1 MWKIGAMEA
10 HEVRTLT
17 YKVKLKE
24 GYTGGH
30 SKGSVVN
37 TAKAYSKTYPRQE
50 AKSTFTP
57 KAGMTLK
64 KTAGEF
70 QKEADG
76 TACIEYKVWVQAY
89 KDNTYTLDNVKIYDS
104 LKGDPNLKT
113 DEKLYPYLTYIEDSF
128 QLYKVNSTNAADKIS
143 VPERE
148 GGAANPVIDN
158 KKDSA
163 ERKFECYIGDM
174 KPGEER
180 TLVYRMKVDEGI
192 YCTGNGDINIIN
204 YAILYPDDRVSD
216 GPRFERYRSEKNFS
230 KKTWDRKIQ
239 NEKTT
244 SEQTVTIPQ
253 NDKVYG
259 YDLAEES
266 ASLRSFTLPAGSLK
280 YQVIVNEDGQWN
292 ISSSNFTDEISKYLR
307 YTGYLRLDYYEG
319 GLKKDAADDAAALKQ
334 LREKTPTE
342 TSWINIQDQ
351 QTFSFQPGQV
361 FGKKGSGA
369 YLLTYYAV
377 PYNTENISQ
386 TVSGNSFDLKGKAIG
401 PGGQTHN
408 IAGVRVEASA
418 VIEGGAKL
426 SAKKDGW
433 YYDSAKDTGGDWQ
446 RGHLYWVIDVTGNE
460 VSKGTVFRD
469 TPVRENNIHLMRRST
484 MIGVYT
490 GKLPEGQNF
499 TGYYKSTKDLSE
511 DSILKKLSG
520 NRLNGEK
527 APEGADYFWSATN
540 EMCTIEMKKTVALE
554 KGEHLYIVLRTAP
567 QNDIGI
573 RDVKEFRNKLE
584 MKGSESRDFIE
595 ENTATL
601 TANGA
606 GTNFKEA
613 IASYTYDGT
622 DWVKLKKNL
631 NYADSDITKLLKD
644 RITEPGIYIEWRLHI
659 NYHGD
664 LKGKVQA
671 EDLLP
676 EGLQLA
682 YVRYFDRADA
692 LAGDPPV
699 ITEIAEYEG
708 NPSWEKQT
716 VTAPG
721 DRTSAEAT
729 CISYYNKAERR
740 IRFDVDN
747 LKDTGQAKNAA
758 LEIQVVTKVTD
769 PEVLL
774 GGQEKTFRNGLRVKG
789 EDGEVITDS
798 TADISV
804 TATTLTKKRST
815 IESGKVPFTIEV
827 NPLGTDLVKGSDKIT
842 LVDELKSPL
851 HFDPDSLVI
860 EDAKGNQLA
869 GISPKIETTDEGEK
883 MLLTIPDDQKL
894 TIRYQTAIAAP
905 PESEFTINNCA
916 YWFGYSKDVAKV
928 EESGVKYSIESLAE
942 TTTKPALRVRK
953 LDQEDT
959 SKVLR
964 GAEFTL
970 REVTY
975 DADADNWKE
984 ADGSSDI
991 KKTTGSDG
999 IAVFGKDETLKYNTV
1014 YRLQETKAPDGY
1026 IQDTSVKYIAIGKKT
1041 GEAGSEAF
1049 PAELKAWQQKGVSV
1063 YYLGATYTC
1072 TVYNRKGSLRIEKTF
1087 QNVNGE
1093 EVTGVQ
1099 IADGTYAFGLYAEEG
1114 DTFDYSTERPLQILK
1129 ITVQNG
1135 NIRYQNGD
1143 TSTEKPEFTGLAT
1156 GTSYRV
1162 YELDASGRAITESG
1176 SKYTAENGQK
1186 FQVTYGKIKA
1196 TISPDGTAEA
1206 IRITNKQKND
1216 IPLTGVT
1223 AENRKLYFLML
1234 AGVAAILCF
1243 RLNKRIR
1250 RSA

>member
-1 MWKIGAMEA
+1 M
-10 HEVRTLT
+10 
-17 YKVKLKE
+17 
-24 GYTGGH
+24 
-30 SKGSVVN
+30 
-37 TAKAYSKTYPRQE
+37 
-50 AKSTFTP
+50 
-57 KAGMTLK
+57 
-64 KTAGEF
+64 
-70 QKEADG
+70 
-76 TACIEYKVWVQAY
+76 
-89 KDNTYTLDNVKIYDS
+89 
-104 LKGDPNLKT
+104 
-113 DEKLYPYLTYIEDSF
+113 
-128 QLYKVNSTNAADKIS
+128 
-143 VPERE
+143 
-148 GGAANPVIDN
+148 
-158 KKDSA
+158 
-163 ERKFECYIGDM
+163 
-174 KPGEER
+174 
-180 TLVYRMKVDEGI
+180 
-192 YCTGNGDINIIN
+192 
-204 YAILYPDDRVSD
+204 
-216 GPRFERYRSEKNFS
+216 
-230 KKTWDRKIQ
+230 
-239 NEKTT
+239 
-244 SEQTVTIPQ
+244 
-253 NDKVYG
+253 
-259 YDLAEES
+259 
-266 ASLRSFTLPAGSLK
+266 
-280 YQVIVNEDGQWN
+280 
-292 ISSSNFTDEISKYLR
+292 
-307 YTGYLRLDYYEG
+307 
-319 GLKKDAADDAAALKQ
+319 
-334 LREKTPTE
+334 
-342 TSWINIQDQ
+342 
-351 QTFSFQPGQV
+351 
-361 FGKKGSGA
+361 
-369 YLLTYYAV
+369 
-377 PYNTENISQ
+377 
-386 TVSGNSFDLKGKAIG
+386 
-401 PGGQTHN
+401 
-408 IAGVRVEASA
+408 
-418 VIEGGAKL
+418 
-426 SAKKDGW
+426 
-433 YYDSAKDTGGDWQ
+433 
-446 RGHLYWVIDVTGNE
+446 
-460 VSKGTVFRD
+460 
-469 TPVRENNIHLMRRST
+469 
-484 MIGVYT
+484 
-490 GKLPEGQNF
+490 
-499 TGYYKSTKDLSE
+499 
-511 DSILKKLSG
+511 
-520 NRLNGEK
+520 
-527 APEGADYFWSATN
+527 
-540 EMCTIEMKKTVALE
+540 
-554 KGEHLYIVLRTAP
+554 
-567 QNDIGI
+567 
-573 RDVKEFRNKLE
+573 
-584 MKGSESRDFIE
+584 
-595 ENTATL
+595 
-601 TANGA
+601 
-606 GTNFKEA
+606 
-613 IASYTYDGT
+613 
-622 DWVKLKKNL
+622 
-631 NYADSDITKLLKD
+631 
-644 RITEPGIYIEWRLHI
+644 
-659 NYHGD
+659 
-664 LKGKVQA
+664 
-671 EDLLP
+671 
-676 EGLQLA
+676 
-682 YVRYFDRADA
+682 
-692 LAGDPPV
+692 
-699 ITEIAEYEG
+699 
-708 NPSWEKQT
+708 
-716 VTAPG
+716 
-721 DRTSAEAT
+721 
-729 CISYYNKAERR
+729 
-740 IRFDVDN
+740 
-747 LKDTGQAKNAA
+747 
-758 LEIQVVTKVTD
+758 TD

>member
-1 MWKIGAMEA
+1 M
-10 HEVRTLT
+10 
-17 YKVKLKE
+17 
-24 GYTGGH
+24 
-30 SKGSVVN
+30 
-37 TAKAYSKTYPRQE
+37 
-50 AKSTFTP
+50 
-57 KAGMTLK
+57 
-64 KTAGEF
+64 
-70 QKEADG
+70 
-76 TACIEYKVWVQAY
+76 
-89 KDNTYTLDNVKIYDS
+89 
-104 LKGDPNLKT
+104 
-113 DEKLYPYLTYIEDSF
+113 
-128 QLYKVNSTNAADKIS
+128 
-143 VPERE
+143 
-148 GGAANPVIDN
+148 
-158 KKDSA
+158 
-163 ERKFECYIGDM
+163 
-174 KPGEER
+174 
-180 TLVYRMKVDEGI
+180 
-192 YCTGNGDINIIN
+192 
-204 YAILYPDDRVSD
+204 
-216 GPRFERYRSEKNFS
+216 
-230 KKTWDRKIQ
+230 
-239 NEKTT
+239 
-244 SEQTVTIPQ
+244 
-253 NDKVYG
+253 
-259 YDLAEES
+259 
-266 ASLRSFTLPAGSLK
+266 
-280 YQVIVNEDGQWN
+280 
-292 ISSSNFTDEISKYLR
+292 
-307 YTGYLRLDYYEG
+307 
-319 GLKKDAADDAAALKQ
+319 
-334 LREKTPTE
+334 
-342 TSWINIQDQ
+342 
-351 QTFSFQPGQV
+351 
-361 FGKKGSGA
+361 
-369 YLLTYYAV
+369 
-377 PYNTENISQ
+377 
-386 TVSGNSFDLKGKAIG
+386 
-401 PGGQTHN
+401 
-408 IAGVRVEASA
+408 
-418 VIEGGAKL
+418 
-426 SAKKDGW
+426 
-433 YYDSAKDTGGDWQ
+433 
-446 RGHLYWVIDVTGNE
+446 
-460 VSKGTVFRD
+460 
-469 TPVRENNIHLMRRST
+469 
-484 MIGVYT
+484 
-490 GKLPEGQNF
+490 
-499 TGYYKSTKDLSE
+499 
-511 DSILKKLSG
+511 
-520 NRLNGEK
+520 
-527 APEGADYFWSATN
+527 
-540 EMCTIEMKKTVALE
+540 
-554 KGEHLYIVLRTAP
+554 
-567 QNDIGI
+567 
-573 RDVKEFRNKLE
+573 
-584 MKGSESRDFIE
+584 
-595 ENTATL
+595 
-601 TANGA
+601 
-606 GTNFKEA
+606 
-613 IASYTYDGT
+613 
-622 DWVKLKKNL
+622 
-631 NYADSDITKLLKD
+631 
-644 RITEPGIYIEWRLHI
+644 
-659 NYHGD
+659 
-664 LKGKVQA
+664 
-671 EDLLP
+671 
-676 EGLQLA
+676 
-682 YVRYFDRADA
+682 
-692 LAGDPPV
+692 

-999 IAVFGKDETLKYNTV
+999 ISVFGKDETLKYNTV

-1049 PAELKAWQQKGVSV
+1049 PAELKKWQQKGVSV
-1063 YYLGATYTC
+1063 YYLGATYTY

-1099 IADGTYAFGLYAEEG
+1099 IADGTYAFGLYAEKG
-1114 DTFDYSTERPLQILK
+1114 DTFDYATGTPLQILK

-1156 GTSYRV
+1156 ETSYRV

-1176 SKYTAENGQK
+1176 GEYTAENRQK
-1186 FQVTYGKIKA
+1186 FQVTYEKTKA

-1250 RSA
+1250 RGAYAENEE